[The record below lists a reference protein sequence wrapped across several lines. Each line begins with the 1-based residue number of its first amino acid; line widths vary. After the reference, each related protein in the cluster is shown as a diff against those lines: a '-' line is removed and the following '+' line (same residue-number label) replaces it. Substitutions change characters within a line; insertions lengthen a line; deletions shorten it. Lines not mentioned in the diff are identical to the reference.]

1 MRDNHPKLTI
11 IFSKCSTLCSWSK
24 LLRRQYNKFDT
35 LTLRHFDTLR
45 PELRSRK
52 ELKLPKIGHKLK
64 EQIFIND
71 SIGLIVQGGTLHPSA
86 SQVTTTE

>member
-35 LTLRHFDTLR
+35 LTLRHFDTLTAKINPDAHYENQIR
-45 PELRSRK
+45 LTIKIKRK
-52 ELKLPKIGHKLK
+52 EGR
-64 EQIFIND
+64 
-71 SIGLIVQGGTLHPSA
+71 
-86 SQVTTTE
+86 